1 MSFHRMRVAE
11 LRHELQSRGL
21 ETDGTKVILV
31 SRLQYA
37 IEQEKRDAIQLVIE
51 KFVLPGSDI
60 LAPHIFLGDEAF
72 ALLENLLKPY
82 PRDQSLHD
90 RTKAIFNY
98 RLSRARRIV
107 GNAFGLLSQNFRIF
121 HTPINLNVDVI
132 EELVSVAC
140 ILHNLI
146 IEEKGVDDHIDV
158 VSNDFDPFDDEG
170 HEIEPDS
177 NMDLRYK
184 IRDTYKEY
192 FNSIGAVPWQND
204 TFRL

>member
-1 MSFHRMRVAE
+1 MRVAE

-98 RLSRARRIV
+98 RLSRARR
-107 GNAFGLLSQNFRIF
+107 
-121 HTPINLNVDVI
+121 
-132 EELVSVAC
+132 
-140 ILHNLI
+140 
-146 IEEKGVDDHIDV
+146 
-158 VSNDFDPFDDEG
+158 
-170 HEIEPDS
+170 
-177 NMDLRYK
+177 Y
-184 IRDTYKEY
+184 
-192 FNSIGAVPWQND
+192 
-204 TFRL
+204 

>member
-1 MSFHRMRVAE
+1 MRVAE

-107 GNAFGLLSQNFRIF
+107 ENAFGLLSQNFRIF